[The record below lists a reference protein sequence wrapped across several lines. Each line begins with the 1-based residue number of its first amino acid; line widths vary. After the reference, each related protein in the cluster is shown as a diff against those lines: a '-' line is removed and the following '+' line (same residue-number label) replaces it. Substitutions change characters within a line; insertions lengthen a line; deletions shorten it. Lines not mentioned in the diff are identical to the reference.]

1 MARGSGAVY
10 ARRGGGDKNENR
22 DGMDYDEIYLN
33 HPRVFVSAR
42 RVSRIMGLCELC
54 MKIYIDL

>member
-22 DGMDYDEIYLN
+22 DGLRRDLSKS
-33 HPRVFVSAR
+33 SAR
-42 RVSRIMGLCELC
+42 VCFRAESEPNYGFM
-54 MKIYIDL
+54 